1 MSIFDELRTLAG
13 VTEKYQTG
21 SSGQAKGKDPMPKT
35 SKPSANGEQPHPLK
49 GKLVGDS
56 TENNDVAVQEKD
68 KPKSSGK
75 LAAAIASINKDIEGD
90 DPNMLIA
97 RGMQKTVAGEVL
109 TPNERE
115 ALGPYVDLIVK
126 ILTTPQLRASLVT
139 MNKMLKGQDKK
150 DESIKEK
157 LYRELKRFH

>member
-13 VTEKYQTG
+13 VSEQYKTG
-21 SSGQAKGKDPMPKT
+21 SAGQAKGKDPMPKT
-35 SKPSANGEQPHPLK
+35 SSPSKTGEQPHPLK

-56 TENNDVAVQEKD
+56 TENNDTPVQEKD

-126 ILTTPQLRASLVT
+126 ILTTPQLRASLVA

-150 DESIKEK
+150 DESVKEK
-157 LYRELKRFH
+157 LYRELKRFD

>member
-1 MSIFDELRTLAG
+1 
-13 VTEKYQTG
+13 
-21 SSGQAKGKDPMPKT
+21 
-35 SKPSANGEQPHPLK
+35 
-49 GKLVGDS
+49 
-56 TENNDVAVQEKD
+56 
-68 KPKSSGK
+68 
-75 LAAAIASINKDIEGD
+75 
-90 DPNMLIA
+90 MLIA

-126 ILTTPQLRASLVT
+126 ILTTPQLRSSLVS